1 VDSKLCPVKS
11 KTTVSVEDFFHI
23 FRFGRLK
30 PIKVVFL
37 DNQRCPLKT
46 TSYSQVGVMRDW
58 FLNPF
63 TVAYPVRVRP

>member
-1 VDSKLCPVKS
+1 MDSKLCPVKS
-11 KTTVSVEDFFHI
+11 KTTVSVEEFLHI

-46 TSYSQVGVMRDW
+46 TSFSQDGGMENAR
-58 FLNPF
+58 
-63 TVAYPVRVRP
+63 